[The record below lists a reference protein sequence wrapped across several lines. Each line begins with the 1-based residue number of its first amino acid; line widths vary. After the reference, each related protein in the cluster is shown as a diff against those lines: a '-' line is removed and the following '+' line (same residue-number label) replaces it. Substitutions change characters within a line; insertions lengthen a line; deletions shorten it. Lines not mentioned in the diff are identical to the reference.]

1 MEFFVLGPL
10 LVRSD
15 GEAAVGI
22 GAAKPRAVLGVLL
35 VNVNRVVSVD
45 RLLEE
50 VWGDDVPKGG
60 AKTLRYHVSKLRD
73 VLSPGRRPGEE
84 GPVAT
89 VPSGY
94 VLRLEADQ
102 LDAWRFEA
110 LTGEGS
116 AALEGGRFGF
126 AGERLAEA
134 LDLWRGGA
142 FQDFAYDDFA
152 RGEIARL
159 EELRLVCLEDRVA
172 ADLAGRRHREVL
184 PELQGLV
191 REFPLRERFWSQLM
205 VALYRSDQ
213 QAEALGAYQ
222 QARQVLGEQL
232 GIEPNA
238 ALRRLEEQI
247 LLEELPL
254 DLPGERPCGR
264 TTFRRARRCS
274 SVAATK
280 RPRSRAWLVNIGW

>member
-172 ADLAGRRHREVL
+172 TDLAGGRHREVL

-205 VALYRSDQ
+205 VALTDPISRPRHWAPISRLARCWGNNWGSSRTRRCDVSRSRSSSKSCPST
-213 QAEALGAYQ
+213 Y
-222 QARQVLGEQL
+222 
-232 GIEPNA
+232 
-238 ALRRLEEQI
+238 
-247 LLEELPL
+247 
-254 DLPGERPCGR
+254 PGERPCGR